1 MTGGCG
7 VVCMYVCVCVCGRRG
22 CAYMHTCLCVHM
34 WSYMCVCTFVV
45 VRQREGERELERW
58 TKFDK
63 GDNQGSHFH
72 SMSLR
77 ASLALQNQILIT
89 VFLSN
94 ILSVIPVF
102 L

>member
-1 MTGGCG
+1 
-7 VVCMYVCVCVCGRRG
+7 
-22 CAYMHTCLCVHM
+22 MHTCLCVPM

-45 VRQREGERELERW
+45 VRQREGEIERW

-77 ASLALQNQILIT
+77 ASLALQNQILII

-94 ILSVIPVF
+94 ILSVIKTKNVHDF
-102 L
+102 KQNG